1 MLNGES
7 HTQPE
12 SETKGFWV
20 STLPPFL
27 FLPFHPYLTQCCFHL
42 LPPSTKWMLC
52 CCWDPASQ
60 GRTLP
65 RRHYNPPPP
74 TPPASSLSCSSSSPC
89 LSFPKLINAQAS
101 ILQKIHFAVTAVLFV
116 FRAAGLQVISRP
128 SDIHWQTSVP
138 LTLQSLQFSTV
149 IYGARRTHPSLLP
162 LSAFMML
169 DSRRDVHTC
178 ASALPCMVSMALSLW
193 VTILLPLCGL
203 VVGR

>member
-60 GRTLP
+60 GRPLP
-65 RRHYNPPPP
+65 RRHYNPP
-74 TPPASSLSCSSSSPC
+74 TNSVCLISVLLFFLSLSLFPQAHKCSGFHFTENTFCCNCCAVRFQGCRITGYIQAFRYTLADQCPTDP
-89 LSFPKLINAQAS
+89 PKPAI
-101 ILQKIHFAVTAVLFV
+101 
-116 FRAAGLQVISRP
+116 
-128 SDIHWQTSVP
+128 
-138 LTLQSLQFSTV
+138 
-149 IYGARRTHPSLLP
+149 
-162 LSAFMML
+162 
-169 DSRRDVHTC
+169 
-178 ASALPCMVSMALSLW
+178 
-193 VTILLPLCGL
+193 
-203 VVGR
+203 